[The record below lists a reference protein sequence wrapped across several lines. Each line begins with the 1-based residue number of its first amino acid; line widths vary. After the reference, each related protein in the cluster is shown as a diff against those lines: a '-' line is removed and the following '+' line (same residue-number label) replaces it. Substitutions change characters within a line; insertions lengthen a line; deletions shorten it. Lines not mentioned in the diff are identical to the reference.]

1 MTDDTAKRPTP
12 GPIDPRP
19 AAHGPDPKNNSGPRL
34 VVFDVD
40 GTLLDSQHNII
51 AAMAMACRGA
61 GVPVPSDAATRG
73 VIGLSLD
80 DAIAQVTPGIPDS
93 TRTRVADLYRD
104 AFFALRTQPDHHEPL
119 FPGVRA
125 VLDALD
131 AAGCLLGLATGKSRR
146 GVGAALERH
155 GLTSHFLTI
164 QTADVCPGKPHPA
177 MLQRAMADVGAD
189 PERTVM
195 VGDTTF
201 DMTMARTAGTDAV
214 GVAWGYHPV
223 AALREAGA
231 RLVLESMETL
241 PTHLPWS
248 PRPEQATA
256 GAA

>member
-1 MTDDTAKRPTP
+1 MTDTTHRPTP
-12 GPIDPRP
+12 GPADIRS
-19 AAHGPDPKNNSGPRL
+19 AAHAPDSRTNSGPRL

-51 AAMAMACRGA
+51 TAMAVACRGA
-61 GVPVPSDAATRG
+61 GVPVPSDSATRG

-80 DAIAQVTPGIPDS
+80 DAIAQVTPGVPDS
-93 TRTRVADLYRD
+93 TRTRVVDLYRD
-104 AFFALRTQPDHHEPL
+104 AFFALRTRPDHHEPL
-119 FPGVRA
+119 FPGARA

-146 GVGAALERH
+146 GVSAVLERH
-155 GLTSHFLTI
+155 GLTSRFLTI
-164 QTADVCPGKPHPA
+164 QTADVGPGKPHPA

-189 PERTVM
+189 PDQTVM

-201 DMTMARTAGTDAV
+201 DMTMARAAGTDAV

-241 PTHLPWS
+241 PAHLPWS
-248 PRPEQATA
+248 SYPDPATA